1 MLSWAGGESGTTAAR
16 LRGLAWGA
24 QQWCPALPAQRQSR
38 QEVPNSQTQIPITV
52 AIYAETA
59 SERAEEII
67 SQAQSNNQREISVF
81 GQSTPDGPWLFQQRL
96 PPTTAGTPVAADV
109 PPPLHRKVIA
119 SGEVESGAALPP
131 SGDPASAV
139 SSPSPVPR
147 CACGVSKDDLTKSG
161 YKRHPLSCSAM
172 KQYRLATQAA
182 RKRAAS
188 ASPAQPSPD
197 INLAAETPGD
207 NTQEPDVEMLPP
219 SIVDCPPPPAAPPS
233 SLAAP
238 GANMVLAPPAPI
250 AAPAAAAHEAA
261 PSAPSVPASLCSFV
275 GGK

>member
-1 MLSWAGGESGTTAAR
+1 M
-16 LRGLAWGA
+16 
-24 QQWCPALPAQRQSR
+24 
-38 QEVPNSQTQIPITV
+38 
-52 AIYAETA
+52 
-59 SERAEEII
+59 
-67 SQAQSNNQREISVF
+67 
-81 GQSTPDGPWLFQQRL
+81 FQQRL

-119 SGEVESGAALPP
+119 SGEVEIGAALPP

-161 YKRHPLSCSAM
+161 YKRHLLSCSAM

-261 PSAPSVPASLCSFV
+261 PSAPSVPAALCSFV
-275 GGK
+275 GVKEGVAGTEPLLQACATNMLKTVADRSQRSGQERRRPVLRQICSRCWTRLQRRRKQKNNNCWRSWVNKKRRKRRKR